1 MRSMPGS
8 LPGSQ
13 LSNVWDSSS
22 VQSGVSFGCAPP
34 LQRWVAEGP
43 GLSVSCQRRGGG
55 GSGTVTSPAEGLQS
69 LHKPP
74 FALGQRIQSDF
85 TATAKAA
92 GCSTRRCGSENLLVS
107 QVNSLARLEWG
118 GGTVVWGAVRISS
131 QRGHGVQ
138 MNPYRYL
145 IIKRDVI
152 NSYLQQS

>member
-43 GLSVSCQRRGGG
+43 GLSVSCQRRRGA
-55 GSGTVTSPAEGLQS
+55 SGTVTWPAEGLQS

-74 FALGQRIQSDF
+74 FALGQRIQSDL

-107 QVNSLARLEWG
+107 QVNSLARLEG
-118 GGTVVWGAVRISS
+118 GKVVWGAVRISS

>member
-55 GSGTVTSPAEGLQS
+55 ASGTVTSPAEGLQS

-118 GGTVVWGAVRISS
+118 GGGQWFEELSGYHHS
-131 QRGHGVQ
+131 GVTESKWI
-138 MNPYRYL
+138 PTDIWSL
-145 IIKRDVI
+145 KET
-152 NSYLQQS
+152 S